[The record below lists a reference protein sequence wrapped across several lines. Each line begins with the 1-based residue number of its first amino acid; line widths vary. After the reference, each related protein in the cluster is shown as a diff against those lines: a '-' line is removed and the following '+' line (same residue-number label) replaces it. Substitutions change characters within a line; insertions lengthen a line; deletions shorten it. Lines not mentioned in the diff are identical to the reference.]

1 MNIEDI
7 REYCM
12 IKKGVTEDFPF
23 DEETLVLKVL
33 GKMFALISLEKIP
46 LQLNLKCDPEL
57 AVELREKYESVLPGY
72 HMNKKYWNSIIVD
85 GTLRNKLIYR
95 WIDDSYNLV
104 VKGLG
109 KTEKE
114 KLRNKYI
121 EK

>member
-1 MNIEDI
+1 MNIEEI

-12 IKKGVTEDFPF
+12 SKKGVTESFPF
-23 DEETLVLKVL
+23 DEDTLVLKVM

-46 LQLNLKCDPEL
+46 LQLNLKCDPDK

-72 HMNKKYWNSIIVD
+72 HMNKKHWNSIIVD
-85 GTLRNKLIYR
+85 GTLLNKLIYR

-104 VKGLG
+104 VKGLR
-109 KTEKE
+109 KTEKQ
-114 KLRNKYI
+114 KLQNKYI